1 MSVLL
6 KPVVTVPMLLVASPV
21 PVTMDT
27 LTLEMGSHVGVSD
40 INKANAIQV

>member
-27 LTLEMGSHVGVSD
+27 LEMGSHVGVSD